1 MSPGF
6 TAVGQ
11 DGGMYKVVVRANG
24 RHAWE
29 KEKPVK
35 EISMFEVGFGFGIPQ
50 KLEPK
55 ARERKERKEKKEKK
69 ESKTKSFGFGVAPIT
84 SSFGTPPITSSFGS
98 FAAVPNNQQS
108 FAFQNSF
115 PVQNQSQTSF
125 PLIAVNT
132 SFPIQNTFTP
142 TTTFT
147 LQKTKTFP
155 SKTSFPAFDKIDE
168 DVEMR
173 F

>member
-1 MSPGF
+1 MPVTYRVPKQKAADMSPGF

-55 ARERKERKEKKEKK
+55 GRERKERKEKKEKR
-69 ESKTKSFGFGVAPIT
+69 ESKTKSFGFGSTPIT
-84 SSFGTPPITSSFGS
+84 SSFDS

-125 PLIAVNT
+125 PPIPVNT
-132 SFPIQNTFTP
+132 SFNPISLNTNF
-142 TTTFT
+142 
-147 LQKTKTFP
+147 QKTKRK
-155 SKTSFPAFDKIDE
+155 S
-168 DVEMR
+168 VV
-173 F
+173 